1 MATKKATPKPARL
14 PPKQA
19 VHDALAAALHRALE
33 TMAHAAEDARKGA
46 THEENR
52 SEGDK
57 DMRATEQS
65 YVARGQAMRTE
76 KLAEE
81 VAHFVSM
88 PVRSYG
94 KGDRVGPGALVRVRI
109 DDEPRVFFVVA
120 QGGGTDLVVDGVK
133 ITVLTPFSP
142 AGTLLLGKEVGD
154 DFELPAGG
162 KVRVWEI
169 EEIG

>member
-1 MATKKATPKPARL
+1 MATRKAGTKAKL

-19 VHDALAAALHRALE
+19 VHAALSAALQKALE

-76 KLAEE
+76 KLAED
-81 VAHFVSM
+81 VAHFLQV
-88 PVRSYG
+88 PVREYG
-94 KGDRVGPGALVRVRI
+94 RDDRIGPGALVRVRV
-109 DDEPRVFFVVA
+109 DDEPRVFFIVA
-120 QGGGTDLVVDGVK
+120 QGGGTELVVDGVK

-142 AGTLLLGKEVGD
+142 AGKLLLGKEVGD
-154 DFELPAGG
+154 ELELAAGG
-162 KVRVWEI
+162 KTRLWEI
-169 EEIG
+169 EDLG